1 MNPQTA
7 RHIPNHDTRLE
18 CLLNKPHL
26 ILGTVMPAPRLTR
39 QDLKSLVS
47 HIVCVSFA
55 TSLQRDNANL
65 KALRKFRKTALTGA
79 LRRWCLGRPR

>member
-1 MNPQTA
+1 MNPQTS
-7 RHIPNHDTRLE
+7 RHIPNHDTGLE

-26 ILGTVMPAPRLTR
+26 VPCTVMPAPRLTR
-39 QDLKSLVS
+39 QDLNPPVS

-65 KALRKFRKTALTGA
+65 KALTQIRKTVLTGA
-79 LRRWCLGRPR
+79 LHIFSHSSK